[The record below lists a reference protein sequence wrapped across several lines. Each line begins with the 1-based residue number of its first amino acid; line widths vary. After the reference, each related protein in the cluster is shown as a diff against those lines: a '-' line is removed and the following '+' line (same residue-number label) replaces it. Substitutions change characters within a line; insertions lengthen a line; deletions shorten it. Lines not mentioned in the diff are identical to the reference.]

1 MVQHECSEYANQTY
15 QWIGSDTKENWRK
28 NLLNEDHHRILIKNG
43 WDNPLSIDY
52 RFNSH
57 GFRCAE
63 WDQIQTHNIALGCSH
78 TQGVGLPLKYT
89 WPYKLSFLL
98 KQSVLN
104 LGVGGG
110 SLDTCFR
117 ILNHYIDKIKISNV
131 YLLEPEPYRFDFYLE
146 EWKTL
151 TVHEHSSI
159 YKAWALFDENSKMNQ
174 IKNQLAIQQLCD
186 SRNIKLVTLSCSNRP
201 SFKNDWAR
209 DFAHNGIKW
218 NERVAL
224 DFAKL

>member
-1 MVQHECSEYANQTY
+1 MIYSLAHLSGLSYGLHSQSSLAKIQCLKSDMVQHECSEYANQTY

-28 NLLNEDHHRILIKNG
+28 NLLNKDQHRILIKNG

-104 LGVGGG
+104 LG
-110 SLDTCFR
+110 
-117 ILNHYIDKIKISNV
+117 
-131 YLLEPEPYRFDFYLE
+131 
-146 EWKTL
+146 
-151 TVHEHSSI
+151 
-159 YKAWALFDENSKMNQ
+159 
-174 IKNQLAIQQLCD
+174 
-186 SRNIKLVTLSCSNRP
+186 
-201 SFKNDWAR
+201 
-209 DFAHNGIKW
+209 
-218 NERVAL
+218 
-224 DFAKL
+224 